1 MDILLKLVNSIIQ
14 VIIFTIIPFIWWL
27 VSNRDKYSFLEWI
40 GIKKII
46 IQNKKKYVMTFGFI
60 LILFVFLGL
69 VIIPIFINSSDMAT
83 SQFVSQGIVALV
95 PALIYAFIQTALSE
109 EILFRGF
116 LAKRLINKFGFS
128 VGNIVQSVL
137 FGALHVLLFISLT
150 EWLGTIIIFIFTGFT
165 GWLMGMINE
174 KQSGGSIIS
183 SWLIHG
189 CANTLASIFAI
200 LNIV

>member
-1 MDILLKLVNSIIQ
+1 MGILTNLVSSIIQ
-14 VIIFTIIPFIWWL
+14 VIIFSIIPFIWWL
-27 VSNRDKYSFLEWI
+27 VSNRNKSSFLEWI
-40 GIKKII
+40 GIKKIT
-46 IQNKKKYVMTFGFI
+46 IQNKKKYVITFGFI
-60 LILFVFLGL
+60 LIFFIFSSLL
-69 VIIPIFINSSDMAT
+69 IIPFFINSSDMAT
-83 SQFVSQGIVALV
+83 SQFINQGIVALI
-95 PALIYAFIQTALSE
+95 PALIYAFIQTGLSE

-150 EWLGTIIIFIFTGFT
+150 NWLGTIIIFIITGFT

-189 CANTLASIFAI
+189 CANTLASIIAMF
-200 LNIV
+200 NIV